1 MVLAVAALLLQFQ
14 SIAPPAQAVGAQMPV
29 LHAVSVS
36 SFPSFKE
43 SAPVSTHPPVAVED
57 DFITATSESSS
68 THMNL
73 DQVRLVTADSKNQF
87 SSSLKTVAFETPE
100 DAQSFSTVR
109 IPEVSTKV
117 SRFREAISQP
127 SRRQWL
133 ALALLQHGAAVFDA
147 YSTRQAVGHGA
158 VEDNPMLRPFA
169 GSAAIYAA
177 TQVTPLLL
185 DLAAYHMQRS
195 EYSLLRRFWW
205 MPQTISAGL
214 SIFSGV
220 HNLHVAGKL

>member
-14 SIAPPAQAVGAQMPV
+14 SFAPPAQAVSAQMPV
-29 LHAVSVS
+29 MHAVSVN
-36 SFPSFKE
+36 SFKSFKE
-43 SAPVSTHPPVAVED
+43 SAPVSTHPPVVVEG
-57 DFITATSESSS
+57 DFIASTTESSS

-73 DQVRLVTADSKNQF
+73 DEVHLVNADSKNEF
-87 SSSLKTVAFETPE
+87 SSSLKTVAFETPD

-109 IPEVSTKV
+109 IPEVSTKE

-133 ALALLQHGAAVFDA
+133 ALALLQHGAAAFDA

-169 GSAAIYAA
+169 GSGAIYAA
-177 TQVTPLLL
+177 TQLTPLVL
-185 DLAAYHMQRS
+185 DLVAYHMQRS
-195 EYSLLRRFWW
+195 EYPLLRRFWW
-205 MPQTISAGL
+205 MPQTVSAGL

-220 HNLHVAGKL
+220 HNLSVAGKL

>member
-14 SIAPPAQAVGAQMPV
+14 SFAPPSQAVGAQMPV
-29 LHAVSVS
+29 IHAVSVN
-36 SFPSFKE
+36 SFKE
-43 SAPVSTHPPVAVED
+43 SAPVSTHPPVAVAEN
-57 DFITATSESSS
+57 FIASNSESSS

-73 DQVRLVTADSKNQF
+73 DQVHLVTADSKNEF
-87 SSSLKTVAFETPE
+87 SSSLKTVAFDSSS

-109 IPEVSTKV
+109 ISEPASKEN
-117 SRFREAISQP
+117 RFREAITEP

-133 ALALLQHGAAVFDA
+133 ALALLQHSAAVFDA

-169 GSAAIYAA
+169 GSGAIYAA
-177 TQVTPLLL
+177 TQLTPLVL
-185 DLAAYHMQRS
+185 DLLAYHMQRS

-205 MPQTISAGL
+205 MPQSVSAGL
-214 SIFSGV
+214 SIFSGF
-220 HNLHVAGKL
+220 HNLSVAGKL

>member
-14 SIAPPAQAVGAQMPV
+14 SFAPPAQAVSAQMPV
-29 LHAVSVS
+29 MRAVSVN
-36 SFPSFKE
+36 SFKSFQE
-43 SAPVSTHPPVAVED
+43 STPVSTNPPLAVEE
-57 DFITATSESSS
+57 DFITSTTESSS

-73 DQVRLVTADSKNQF
+73 DEVHLVNADSKNEF
-87 SSSLKTVAFETPE
+87 SSSLKTVAFETPD

-109 IPEVSTKV
+109 IPEVSTKE
-117 SRFREAISQP
+117 SKFREAISQP

-158 VEDNPMLRPFA
+158 VEDNPLLRPFA
-169 GSAAIYAA
+169 GSGAIYAA
-177 TQVTPLLL
+177 TQLTPLVL
-185 DLAAYHMQRS
+185 DLVAYHMQRS
-195 EYSLLRRFWW
+195 EYPLLRRFWW
-205 MPQTISAGL
+205 MPQTVSAGL

-220 HNLHVAGKL
+220 HNLSVAGKL

>member
-14 SIAPPAQAVGAQMPV
+14 SFAPPSQAVGAQMPV
-29 LHAVSVS
+29 IHAVSVN
-36 SFPSFKE
+36 SFKE
-43 SAPVSTHPPVAVED
+43 SAPVSTHPPVAVAEN
-57 DFITATSESSS
+57 FIASNSESSS

-73 DQVRLVTADSKNQF
+73 DQVHLVTADSKNEF
-87 SSSLKTVAFETPE
+87 SSSLKTVAFDSSS

-109 IPEVSTKV
+109 ISEPASKEN
-117 SRFREAISQP
+117 RFREAITEP

-133 ALALLQHGAAVFDA
+133 ALALLQHSAAVFDA

-169 GSAAIYAA
+169 GSGAIYAA
-177 TQVTPLLL
+177 TQLTPLVL
-185 DLAAYHMQRS
+185 DLVAYHMQRS

-205 MPQTISAGL
+205 MPQSVSAGL
-214 SIFSGV
+214 SIFSGF
-220 HNLHVAGKL
+220 HNLSVAGKL

>member
-14 SIAPPAQAVGAQMPV
+14 SFAPPAQAVGAQMPAI
-29 LHAVSVS
+29 HAASVN
-36 SFPSFKE
+36 SFGSFKE
-43 SAPVSTHPPVAVED
+43 SAPVSTHPAVAVEEN
-57 DFITATSESSS
+57 FIASTTESSA

-73 DQVRLVTADSKNQF
+73 DEVHLVSADSKSQL
-87 SSSLKTVAFETPE
+87 SSSLKTVAFDSSS

-109 IPEVSTKV
+109 ISEPATKE
-117 SRFREAISQP
+117 SRFREAMSLP
-127 SRRQWL
+127 SRREWL
-133 ALALLQHGAAVFDA
+133 ALALLQHGAAAFDA

-158 VEDNPMLRPFA
+158 VEDNPLLRPFA
-169 GSAAIYAA
+169 SSGAIYAA
-177 TQVTPLLL
+177 TQLTPVLL

-205 MPQTISAGL
+205 MPQTLSAGL

>member
-14 SIAPPAQAVGAQMPV
+14 SFAPPAQAVSAQMPV
-29 LHAVSVS
+29 MRAVSVN
-36 SFPSFKE
+36 SFKSFQE
-43 SAPVSTHPPVAVED
+43 SAPVSTNPPLAVEE
-57 DFITATSESSS
+57 DFITSTTESSS

-73 DQVRLVTADSKNQF
+73 DEVHLVNGDSNNEF
-87 SSSLKTVAFETPE
+87 YSSLKTVAFETPD

-109 IPEVSTKV
+109 IPEVSTKE
-117 SRFREAISQP
+117 SKFREAISQP

-169 GSAAIYAA
+169 GSGAIYAA
-177 TQVTPLLL
+177 TQLTPLVL
-185 DLAAYHMQRS
+185 DLVAYHMQRS
-195 EYSLLRRFWW
+195 EYPLLRRFWW
-205 MPQTISAGL
+205 MPQTVSAGL

-220 HNLHVAGKL
+220 HNLSVAGKL